1 MVDDIYV
8 VYFPIYIPLS
18 GEHMD
23 NLVELGQGE
32 IKGWHTHAAKFIQEH
47 HMAITFNNEKGCL
60 AADLK
65 SV

>member
-1 MVDDIYV
+1 MTWDE
-8 VYFPIYIPLS
+8 LL
-18 GEHMD
+18 EHMD

-32 IKGWHTHAAKFIQEH
+32 IKGWHTQAAKFIQEH

-65 SV
+65 SS